1 MNRWLPISTAIVAS
15 FATLLMSCAKSE
27 NPKPA
32 VAMAK
37 ARIVRTARVQ
47 ERPMERAVIV
57 TGSLAAQ
64 EEATLS
70 VKISGRLQS
79 IAVDLGSVVKKGDP
93 IAQVEK
99 RDYELRRKQAAATLA
114 QSRALLGLSPD
125 GQDDQVDTEKTSL
138 VKQAKAVLEE
148 ATKNRARVASLSE
161 EGITSKS
168 ERDTVEATYA
178 VALNKYEAALDE
190 ARTRQ
195 AMLAQR
201 RAELEISQQQL
212 VDTTIL
218 APFDGAVQLRAA
230 SAGEYLIEGAPVAT
244 MVRTDPIRLRL
255 EVPERE
261 SAYVRANQRVR
272 LNVEGDTNEYSGNI
286 TRLSPAINEQ
296 NRMLLVEADVPNPG
310 SLLRPGQFV
319 RAQIITDE
327 RDRGFTVP
335 PEALITFAG
344 LEKVVV
350 VQDGK
355 ALEKTIAT
363 GRRFGNWIEIVV
375 GLKAGEEVVLEP
387 GSLRTGES
395 VTVARPDSSSTS
407 RPADALSG
415 SWSAPSGKADG
426 LNK

>member
-1 MNRWLPISTAIVAS
+1 MWA
-15 FATLLMSCAKSE
+15 
-27 NPKPA
+27 
-32 VAMAK
+32 
-37 ARIVRTARVQ
+37 
-47 ERPMERAVIV
+47 
-57 TGSLAAQ
+57 
-64 EEATLS
+64 
-70 VKISGRLQS
+70 
-79 IAVDLGSVVKKGDP
+79 
-93 IAQVEK
+93 